1 MNPRRILFVEDNA
14 GDVRLTREALHEAA
28 EDGLP
33 SPGRR
38 GRLPYTLPGMADVA
52 MPRLSDS
59 MEEGTILKWLKS
71 DGDEVSRG
79 DELVEI
85 ETDKANMTYEA
96 DQGGV
101 LKIVAQE
108 GDTLPVGGTI
118 AQIGDAGGSDGG
130 DTADETDEE
139 SQSSGAEREPGGGA
153 EDGAESADAA
163 EDEVEDEVERVKQPA
178 PVATE
183 EEQEPE
189 EPSEGDGNGRVK
201 ASPVARRMAKDLGI
215 ELSTLEGSGPG
226 GRIVKADVEAAAA
239 NGASEPKPEEQ
250 EEAPKEERE
259 PAQPAAAPGVSGR
272 GETTVEE
279 LTRLQQTI
287 ARRMAESKA
296 TAPEFV
302 LTCEVDM
309 EAAVAFRKQLKA
321 AAGEDPAPSFNDFV
335 VKASALALTE
345 FPRANGAYRDG
356 KFELYSRV
364 NVGIAVAGQDAL
376 IVPTIFDADAKSLGR
391 IAREARTL
399 AGRVREGKVTPPELS
414 AGTFSVSN
422 LGMFGIKRF
431 TAVINP
437 PQAAILAVGEMT
449 PRPVAHDGEVVVRPI
464 MELTLSCDHRI
475 LYGADA
481 AQFLGRIR
489 ERLENPLSLAL

>member
-1 MNPRRILFVEDNA
+1 
-14 GDVRLTREALHEAA
+14 
-28 EDGLP
+28 
-33 SPGRR
+33 
-38 GRLPYTLPGMADVA
+38 MADVA

-71 DGDEVSRG
+71 DGDEVKRG
-79 DELVEI
+79 EELVEI

-96 DQGGV
+96 DQEGV

-118 AQIGDAGGSDGG
+118 AQIGGGGG
-130 DTADETDEE
+130 DGASAEAPAEQKEPESEEKEPEGDE
-139 SQSSGAEREPGGGA
+139 RP
-153 EDGAESADAA
+153 AA
-163 EDEVEDEVERVKQPA
+163 EDVERVKQPE
-178 PVATE
+178 PVATK
-183 EEQEPE
+183 EPE
-189 EPSEGDGNGRVK
+189 PEPEGDGRVK
-201 ASPVARRMAKDLGI
+201 ASPIARRMAKELGV
-215 ELSTLEGSGPG
+215 ELAGLQGSGPG
-226 GRIVKADVEAAAA
+226 GRIVKSDVEAAAQ
-239 NGASEPKPEEQ
+239 NGEKAAEK
-250 EEAPKEERE
+250 EEAPA
-259 PAQPAAAPGVSGR
+259 PAPAAVSGDSGSGR
-272 GETTVEE
+272 GATTTED

-302 LTCEVDM
+302 ITCEVDM
-309 EAAVAFRKQLKA
+309 EAAVGFRKQLKA
-321 AAGEDPAPSFNDFV
+321 ASGEAPAPSFNDFV

-376 IVPTIFDADAKSLGR
+376 IVPTIFDADNKSLGQ
-391 IAREARTL
+391 ISREARAL
-399 AGRVREGKVTPPELS
+399 AERVRSGKITPPELS
-414 AGTFSVSN
+414 SGTFSVSN

-449 PRPVAHDGEVVVRPI
+449 PRAVVHDGEITVRPI
-464 MELTLSCDHRI
+464 MELTLTCDHRI

-489 ERLENPLSLAL
+489 ERLENPFSLAL